1 MRQAMRRI
9 AAATAVV
16 VLTALAITPSVA
28 QQDAWPNRQ
37 VTMVIPFLAGGSA
50 DIIGRAV
57 AEHLSAALG
66 QTVVVENRGGAA
78 GNVGAAIVAK
88 APADGYTLLLATTG
102 PAATATLMYKKLSF
116 DARRD
121 FTPIVL
127 IGKTPVII
135 VTKPDGPIKDMKGL
149 IAYAKANPGKLTA
162 GFPGNGAV
170 AHITAVL
177 LKQQAGVDMKEVQY
191 RGGTGVLNDTLGG
204 HIDIGMDAMTP
215 YVPQVQDGT
224 LRALAITGATRW
236 SLLPNVPTVSESG
249 LPGFEASVWYC
260 LLAPTG
266 IPGEVVAKLNAA
278 TNDYL
283 KTAKARELF
292 EKIGVL
298 ASGGTPADLK
308 TFIDQ
313 EIDKWGPV
321 VRDAKMEF

>member
-1 MRQAMRRI
+1 MREAMRRI
-9 AAATAVV
+9 AMVAGVV
-16 VLTALAITPSVA
+16 VLTGLMVTPSVA
-28 QQDAWPNRQ
+28 QGAWPNRQ
-37 VTMVIPFLAGGSA
+37 VTMVVPFLAGGSA
-50 DIIGRAV
+50 DIVGRAV
-57 AEHLSAALG
+57 AEHLSAAIG
-66 QTVVVENRGGAA
+66 QPIVVENRGGAA
-78 GNVGAAIVAK
+78 GNVGAATVAK
-88 APADGYTLLLATTG
+88 AAPDGYTLLLATTG

-135 VTKPDGPIKDMKGL
+135 VTRPDGPIKDMKGL
-149 IAYAKANPGKLTA
+149 IAFAKANPGKLTA
-162 GFPGNGAV
+162 GFPGSGAV

-191 RGGTGVLNDTLGG
+191 RGGSSVLNDALGG

-236 SLLPNVPTVSESG
+236 KLLPDVPTVSESG

-266 IPGEVVAKLNAA
+266 VPADVVAKLNAA
-278 TNDYL
+278 TNEYL
-283 KTAKARELF
+283 KTAKARDLF
-292 EKIGVL
+292 EKIGVV

-308 TFIDQ
+308 AFIDQ
-313 EIDKWGPV
+313 EIERWGPV